1 MKSKVTFLIVVEC
14 NLDEYPEDQGTEV
27 YQGSY
32 ILETDGYLFNKD
44 AVASS
49 IASRISG
56 GVVWNSWLI
65 LNQQSENGVNVVSV
79 HTRPRARTR
88 RR

>member
-1 MKSKVTFLIVVEC
+1 MMKSKVTFLVVVEC
-14 NLDEYPEDQGTEV
+14 NLDEYPEDQNTEV

-32 ILETDGYLFNKD
+32 ILESDGYLYNRD

-56 GVVWNSWLI
+56 GAL
-65 LNQQSENGVNVVSV
+65 
-79 HTRPRARTR
+79 
-88 RR
+88 

>member
-27 YQGSY
+27 HQGSY
-32 ILETDGYLFNKD
+32 ILETKGYLYDKD

-56 GVVWNSWLI
+56 SAVV
-65 LNQQSENGVNVVSV
+65 V
-79 HTRPRARTR
+79 HG
-88 RR
+88 

>member
-1 MKSKVTFLIVVEC
+1 MKSKVTFLVVVEC
-14 NLDEYPEDQGTEV
+14 NLDEYPEDQNTDV

-32 ILETDGYLFNKD
+32 ILESKGYLSNKT

-56 GVVWNSWLI
+56 SAVV
-65 LNQQSENGVNVVSV
+65 V
-79 HTRPRARTR
+79 HE
-88 RR
+88 